1 MLTIFLVPS
10 TKSRNI
16 YESIVYVSIL
26 GLHKWESGRREWLD
40 YSGMPPT
47 PSSATASSSSD
58 QQRCLPSSKKK
69 KKGAVGLN
77 VDKIIDLVVSNRWRL
92 ATKGGQKEKEK
103 ATFDK
108 PVPLPQMIDILRDLW
123 EAEGMYG
130 LKNHF

>member
-1 MLTIFLVPS
+1 MDCLTDSKSATEEDSS
-10 TKSRNI
+10 TTFVNT
-16 YESIVYVSIL
+16 

-47 PSSATASSSSD
+47 PSSTAASSSSD

-123 EAEGMYG
+123 EAEER
-130 LKNHF
+130 